1 MGKPR
6 RKTGRSGK
14 GKEDIL
20 RRLNLEVD
28 GLAIGDGK
36 RSKKKHRDKPP
47 ATVDEC
53 LEKAKNALDAY
64 NIDDAFRLCNSA
76 LQLEPVRSHGL
87 ARTLSIWLVLF
98 KTDRRVN

>member
-64 NIDDAFRLCNSA
+64 NIDEAFRLCNSA

-87 ARTLSIWLVLF
+87 ARTLSIC
-98 KTDRRVN
+98 

>member
-6 RKTGRSGK
+6 RKTGRSGGK

-20 RRLNLEVD
+20 RRLNLDVD

-36 RSKKKHRDKPP
+36 KKKKRDRPP
-47 ATVDEC
+47 LSVQEC

-64 NIDDAFRLCNSA
+64 NVDEAFRLCNSA
-76 LQLEPVRSHGL
+76 LQMEPVLIS
-87 ARTLSIWLVLF
+87 F
-98 KTDRRVN
+98 FP

>member
-20 RRLNLEVD
+20 RRLNVEVD

-36 RSKKKHRDKPP
+36 KKKKRDRPP
-47 ATVDEC
+47 LTVQEC
-53 LEKAKNALDAY
+53 LDKARNALDAY
-64 NIDDAFRLCNSA
+64 NTDEAFRLCTSA
-76 LQLEPVRSHGL
+76 LQLEPV
-87 ARTLSIWLVLF
+87 
-98 KTDRRVN
+98 